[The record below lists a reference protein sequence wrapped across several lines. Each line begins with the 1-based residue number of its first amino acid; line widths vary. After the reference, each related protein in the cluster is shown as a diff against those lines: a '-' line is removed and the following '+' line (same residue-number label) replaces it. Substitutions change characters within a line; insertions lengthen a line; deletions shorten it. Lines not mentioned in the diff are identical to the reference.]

1 MTSPS
6 AGRWRVAS
14 SAPSRTRAAR
24 SGRSSGRRSAT
35 RTSHPTWRNSGATWT
50 PSSASSQARMPSA
63 SPSSTQRPGS
73 RASCPSSVVARS
85 PTSTCC
91 APWVTRCW
99 AWSPRSTTPP
109 LSPRPPIR
117 SSCKRTRRSSNRY
130 PPTIPR
136 APTWAV
142 LLSRPPSSPRAGTSR
157 TGRSSSAPCGAWIS
171 RTRREGPSA
180 STTTAT
186 PSRTSTFA
194 RWSAWAASS
203 RTPSSTPSRT
213 SPSSGPSS
221 PRSSSRTRSTHATI
235 RPAST
240 ANPTPPL
247 PSGERAG
254 VRGNLGEGR
263 QLMTTIGIVGLGLLG
278 HAIASRLLRAGHAV
292 VGFDVLPERVGALE
306 ALGGKGATSA
316 AAVARSAEAVCTVL
330 PSLATAES
338 AIVGREGVL
347 EGAHSSLAVI
357 QMSTISPRL
366 TEALAREIAS
376 RGLGFLDCPV
386 SGTSSMVERGDGIF
400 FVGGER
406 ALYERW
412 RPVLES
418 VLPRAVLV
426 GTVGQAMTLK
436 LVANLLVAL
445 HSAAA
450 AEALT
455 LARKAGLDLG
465 IVLDVLNSSAAS
477 SAMLKVRGP
486 MIVLRDFPAQMK
498 LDLFMKDIHLMQEA
512 AERVGA
518 SLPFT
523 DLAERLYEEARV
535 AGHGAEDLAV
545 VATAFEGRGGAAPA

>member
-1 MTSPS
+1 M
-6 AGRWRVAS
+6 AS
-14 SAPSRTRAAR
+14 
-24 SGRSSGRRSAT
+24 
-35 RTSHPTWRNSGATWT
+35 
-50 PSSASSQARMPSA
+50 
-63 SPSSTQRPGS
+63 
-73 RASCPSSVVARS
+73 
-85 PTSTCC
+85 
-91 APWVTRCW
+91 
-99 AWSPRSTTPP
+99 
-109 LSPRPPIR
+109 
-117 SSCKRTRRSSNRY
+117 
-130 PPTIPR
+130 
-136 APTWAV
+136 
-142 LLSRPPSSPRAGTSR
+142 
-157 TGRSSSAPCGAWIS
+157 
-171 RTRREGPSA
+171 
-180 STTTAT
+180 
-186 PSRTSTFA
+186 
-194 RWSAWAASS
+194 
-203 RTPSSTPSRT
+203 
-213 SPSSGPSS
+213 
-221 PRSSSRTRSTHATI
+221 
-235 RPAST
+235 
-240 ANPTPPL
+240 
-247 PSGERAG
+247 
-254 VRGNLGEGR
+254 
-263 QLMTTIGIVGLGLLG
+263 IGIVGLGLLG
-278 HAIASRLLRAGHAV
+278 HAIASRLLHAGHAV
-292 VGFDVLPERVGALE
+292 IGFDVLPERVAALE
-306 ALGGKGATSA
+306 AQGGRGAGSA
-316 AAVARSAEAVCTVL
+316 AVVARSAEAVCTVL

-338 AIVGREGVL
+338 AIVGRDGVL
-347 EGAHSSLAVI
+347 DGAHPGLAVI

-366 TEALAREIAS
+366 TEALAREVTA

-465 IVLDVLNSSAAS
+465 VVLDVLNSSAAS

-486 MIVLRDFPAQMK
+486 MIVRRDFPAQMK

-512 AERVGA
+512 AESVGA

-545 VATAFEGRGGAAPA
+545 VATALEGRPVARAGRT